1 MRPVHLVSLLAA
13 LGLAACRA
21 RASRPTV
28 GVALAATAPAFA
40 AELERG
46 MRQVHDSLGLAL
58 RVVRGDAARQA
69 AQVDSLVARR
79 VRAIILEPADP
90 AGGGGAAAAIARA
103 QRAGVPVFTV
113 ETPVADA
120 PVVSHIGS
128 DARGA
133 GELLAWYLA
142 RRLEGGGNIALLD
155 QPALPRARAFAAGF
169 RLVLTRFPNVRIV
182 ASPAVHSGT
191 RAEAERRTA
200 TLLAA
205 DQSVN
210 AVAAPDAE
218 VALGALAAI
227 RAAGR
232 TDVVVAGYGMTP
244 EFRAAIARGTPVVAA
259 ALPQPVT
266 IGRYAVEVA
275 ASHLRGNRVMPLV
288 PVPVR
293 LVDRDSLG
301 AAR

>member
-13 LGLAACRA
+13 LGLGACRA
-21 RASRPTV
+21 RAGRPTV
-28 GVALAATAPAFA
+28 GVALAATAPAVA

-58 RVVRGDAARQA
+58 RVVSGDAARQA

-90 AGGGGAAAAIARA
+90 AGGGAAAAIERA

-113 ETPVADA
+113 DTPVPDA

-128 DARGA
+128 DAQGA

-142 RRLEGGGNIALLD
+142 RRLEGGGNVALLD
-155 QPALPRARAFAAGF
+155 QPALARARAFVAGF

-182 ASPAVHSGT
+182 ASPAVEPGT

-205 DQSVN
+205 GQRIN
-210 AVAAPDAE
+210 AIAAPGE
-218 VALGALAAI
+218 ELALGALAAI
-227 RAAGR
+227 QAAGR
-232 TDVVVAGYGMTP
+232 TDVLVAGYGVTP
-244 EFRAAIARGTPVVAA
+244 EIRAAIARGTPFVAA
-259 ALPQPVT
+259 ALPQAVT
-266 IGRYAVEVA
+266 IGRYAVEVV

-293 LVDRDSLG
+293 LVDRDSLVG
-301 AAR
+301 AR

>member
-1 MRPVHLVSLLAA
+1 MRRVPLVALVAA
-13 LGLAACRA
+13 LGLGACRA
-21 RASRPTV
+21 RAGRPTV
-28 GVALAATAPAFA
+28 GVALAATTPAVA

-90 AGGGGAAAAIARA
+90 AGGGGVAAAIARA

-113 ETPVADA
+113 ETPVPDA

-142 RRLEGGGNIALLD
+142 RRLGGGGNVAILD
-155 QPALPRARAFAAGF
+155 QPAVARARAFGAGF
-169 RLVLTRFPNVRIV
+169 RLVLARFPNVRIV
-182 ASPAVHSGT
+182 ANPAVDPGT
-191 RAEAERRTA
+191 RAAAERRTA
-200 TLLAA
+200 ALLAA

-218 VALGALAAI
+218 LALGALAALQ
-227 RAAGR
+227 AAGR
-232 TDVVVAGYGMTP
+232 TDVLVAGYGVTP
-244 EFRAAIARGTPVVAA
+244 EIQAAIARGTPFVAA
-259 ALPQPVT
+259 ARPQAGTV
-266 IGRYAVEVA
+266 GRYAIEVA
-275 ASHLRGNRVMPLV
+275 ASHLRGNRVMAFV

-293 LVDRDSLG
+293 LVDRDSLVAG
-301 AAR
+301 R

>member
-13 LGLAACRA
+13 LGLGACRA
-21 RASRPTV
+21 RPGRPTV
-28 GVALAATAPAFA
+28 GVALAATAPSVA

-69 AQVDSLVARR
+69 AQMDSLVARH

-90 AGGGGAAAAIARA
+90 AGGGAAAAAIARA
-103 QRAGVPVFTV
+103 QRAGVPVVTV
-113 ETPVADA
+113 ETPVPDA

-128 DARGA
+128 DAQGA

-142 RRLEGGGNIALLD
+142 RRLAGGGNVALLD
-155 QPALPRARAFAAGF
+155 QPALARARAFVAGF
-169 RLVLTRFPNVRIV
+169 RLVLTRFPNLRIV
-182 ASPAVHSGT
+182 ASPAVTSGT

-205 DQSVN
+205 DQRIN
-210 AVAAPDAE
+210 AIAAPAE
-218 VALGALAAI
+218 ELALGALAAI
-227 RAAGR
+227 QAAGR
-232 TDVVVAGYGMTP
+232 TDVLVAGYGVTP
-244 EFRAAIARGTPVVAA
+244 EIQAAIARGTPFVAA

-266 IGRYAVEVA
+266 IGRYAVEVV

-293 LVDRDSLG
+293 LVDRDSLV